1 MSYFLNDRLSLER
14 DWNAVDKDRV
24 NISVGF
30 LIISLWS
37 YTITN
42 MLLKKKKKP
51 TKTFGKKQCLKAH
64 IPSYAN
70 IGQISCLPV
79 SLFCHALPFLC

>member
-1 MSYFLNDRLSLER
+1 MLS
-14 DWNAVDKDRV
+14 
-24 NISVGF
+24 
-30 LIISLWS
+30 
-37 YTITN
+37 
-42 MLLKKKKKP
+42 KKKKP

-79 SLFCHALPFLC
+79 SLFVMLCLSFADRKKMASQRVHSILKKLTSTPNIFLQKPQKAENT